1 MNQGNI
7 RRWLLPGAL
16 AVASL
21 LGTGCERDE
30 ERIRREI
37 PRTGGP
43 YQGVAND
50 SQPLSSFGPRTGGSG
65 TGGSGTGGSDTPN
78 IAPVQDIVGANLPP
92 TAVGNVPPR
101 VEPGIAAGSPTAIQ
115 REQEQQQAQDEQS
128 APKPGVPPANEPP
141 DGVSSPKPGDAPPRE
156 DSQVPH

>member
-21 LGTGCERDE
+21 LGTACERE
-30 ERIRREI
+30 EQRVRREI

-43 YQGVAND
+43 YQGIAND
-50 SQPLSSFGPRTGGSG
+50 SQPLSSFGPG
-65 TGGSGTGGSDTPN
+65 TGGSGTPN

-92 TAVGNVPPR
+92 TAVDNVPPR
-101 VEPGIAAGSPTAIQ
+101 VEPGIAEGSPTAIRRQ
-115 REQEQQQAQDEQS
+115 QEQQQAQDEQ
-128 APKPGVPPANEPP
+128 ATPKPGDPPANKPP
-141 DGVSSPKPGDAPPRE
+141 DGVSGPRPGEAPPRE

>member
-21 LGTGCERDE
+21 LGTACERDE

-43 YQGVAND
+43 YQGIAND
-50 SQPLSSFGPRTGGSG
+50 AQPLSSFGPG
-65 TGGSGTGGSDTPN
+65 TGGSGTPN
-78 IAPVQDIVGANLPP
+78 IAPVQDIVGTNLPP

-115 REQEQQQAQDEQS
+115 REQEQEKQQAQDEQS
-128 APKPGVPPANEPP
+128 APKPGAPPANKPP
-141 DGVSSPKPGDAPPRE
+141 DGASSPKPGDAPPRE
-156 DSQVPH
+156 DSQGPH

>member
-21 LGTGCERDE
+21 VGTACHREE
-30 ERIRREI
+30 ERVRREI

-50 SQPLSSFGPRTGGSG
+50 SQPLSSFGPG
-65 TGGSGTGGSDTPN
+65 TGGSGTPD
-78 IAPVQDIVGANLPP
+78 IAPVQDIVGTNLPP

-115 REQEQQQAQDEQS
+115 KEQQEQD
-128 APKPGVPPANEPP
+128 APPQGAPPAKNTT
-141 DGVSSPKPGDAPPRE
+141 DGTSAPKPGDAPPRE